1 MAANNMTA
9 SSAAAS
15 SAAAS
20 NRNDACP
27 NMDMDEVLPVKVMMV
42 RRMVRSWR

>member
-1 MAANNMTA
+1 MAANNMT
-9 SSAAAS
+9 AS